1 MKKALMLA
9 SVASMIDQFNIP
21 NIKILL
27 SLGYSVDVVA
37 DYTNPGNISKERSE
51 DLIKRLKEM
60 GANPIDIPIPRSI
73 NPKVVLRAYKPVKKL
88 INTEHYNL
96 IHCHSPIGG
105 AITRIAA
112 KSERKNGCK
121 VIYTAHGFHFYKG
134 APLKNWLIF
143 YPIEKILSKYTD
155 ILITINKED
164 YERAT
169 KKFKA
174 KQTVYVPGI
183 GVDTDKFEQK
193 TNRIDNN
200 IYKNFRKELGI
211 PFDAKVLL
219 SIGEL
224 SVRKNH
230 QVVIKALNEINN
242 SNVYYV
248 IVGKGKLFEELKEID
263 NTGRLVLLGYRTDI
277 PDILHATDLFVFP
290 SIQEGLPVAL
300 MEAMASGLP
309 CICSRI
315 RGNTDL
321 IEKEDFLFSFNSVE
335 ECKEKIIKLFNIQ
348 ENNDIIGKRNIQ
360 IMKNFSIKTVQ
371 EQMKSLYNM

>member
-27 SLGYSVDVVA
+27 SLGYIVDVVA

-60 GANPIDIPIPRSI
+60 GANPIDIPVPRSI
-73 NPKVVLRAYKPVKKL
+73 NPRVVIKAYKQVKKL
-88 INTEHYNL
+88 ISTEHYNL

-112 KSERKNGCK
+112 KAERKNGCK

-143 YPIEKILSKYTD
+143 YPIEKSLSKYTD

-183 GVDTDKFEQK
+183 GVDIEKFNSSRSGNK
-193 TNRIDNN
+193 I
-200 IYKNFRKELGI
+200 RKEFGLN
-211 PFDAKVLL
+211 DTDLL
-219 SIGEL
+219 FLSVGEL
-224 SVRKNH
+224 NDNKNH
-230 QVVIKALNEINN
+230 EVVIKALSKMEEKP
-242 SNVYYV
+242 YYI
-248 IVGKGKLFEELKEID
+248 IVGKGDKKDYLQSLVNELGLQD
-263 NTGRLVLLGYRTDI
+263 NVIFAGFRQNVVDFYDAADVFI
-277 PDILHATDLFVFP
+277 FP
-290 SIQEGLPVAL
+290 SFREGLSVAL

-309 CICSRI
+309 VVCGKI

-321 IEKEDFLFSFNSVE
+321 IDAEGGFFFDPHSVNSVVE
-335 ECKEKIIKLFNIQ
+335 
-348 ENNDIIGKRNIQ
+348 
-360 IMKNFSIKTVQ
+360 SIKNELNADRTVQ
-371 EQMKSLYNM
+371 ANFNKKKIQQFSLDSVNKHMLSIYNIC

>member
-1 MKKALMLA
+1 MLA

-51 DLIKRLKEM
+51 DLIKRLKEI
-60 GANPIDIPIPRSI
+60 GANPIDIPVPRSI
-73 NPKVVLRAYKPVKKL
+73 NPKVVLNAYKLVKKL
-88 INTEHYNL
+88 VCTEHYNL

-143 YPIEKILSKYTD
+143 YPVEKSLSKYTD

-183 GVDTDKFEQK
+183 GVDTEKFNSARNGDK
-193 TNRIDNN
+193 I
-200 IYKNFRKELGI
+200 RKEFGLKDTDLI
-211 PFDAKVLL
+211 FL
-219 SIGEL
+219 SVGEL
-224 SVRKNH
+224 NDNKNH
-230 QVVIKALNEINN
+230 EVVIRALSKIEEKP
-242 SNVYYV
+242 YYI
-248 IVGKGKLFEELKEID
+248 IVGKGDKKDYLQSLVNELGLQDKVIFAGFRQD
-263 NTGRLVLLGYRTDI
+263 VADFYDAADVFI
-277 PDILHATDLFVFP
+277 FP
-290 SIQEGLPVAL
+290 SFREGLSVAL

-309 CICSRI
+309 VVCGKI

-321 IEKEDFLFSFNSVE
+321 IDAEGGFFFDPHDINSVVE
-335 ECKEKIIKLFNIQ
+335 
-348 ENNDIIGKRNIQ
+348 
-360 IMKNFSIKTVQ
+360 SIKNELNVDRNVQ
-371 EQMKSLYNM
+371 KNYNMKKIQQFSLDNVNEHMISIYKNCKG

>member
-51 DLIKRLKEM
+51 DLIKRLKEL
-60 GANPIDIPIPRSI
+60 GANPIDIPVPRSI
-73 NPKVVLRAYKPVKKL
+73 NPKVVLKAYILVKKL
-88 INTEHYNL
+88 ISTEHYNL

-134 APLKNWLIF
+134 APLKNWIVF
-143 YPIEKILSKYTD
+143 YPIEKILSKFTD
-155 ILITINKED
+155 VLITINKED

-183 GVDTDKFEQK
+183 GVDTEKFNK
-193 TNRIDNN
+193 SRNGNKI
-200 IYKNFRKELGI
+200 RKEFGLNETDI
-211 PFDAKVLL
+211 LYL
-219 SIGEL
+219 SVGEL
-224 SVRKNH
+224 NDNKNH
-230 QVVIKALNEINN
+230 EVVIRGLSKIEEKP
-242 SNVYYV
+242 YYI
-248 IVGKGKLFEELKEID
+248 IVGKGDKKEYLQS
-263 NTGRLVLLGYRTDI
+263 LVNDLGLQDKVIFAGFRQDVADFYDAADVFI
-277 PDILHATDLFVFP
+277 FP
-290 SIQEGLPVAL
+290 SFREGLSVAL

-309 CICSRI
+309 VVCGKI

-321 IEKEDFLFSFNSVE
+321 IDCEGGFFFDPHNINSVVE
-335 ECKEKIIKLFNIQ
+335 
-348 ENNDIIGKRNIQ
+348 
-360 IMKNFSIKTVQ
+360 SIKNELNADRNVQ
-371 EQMKSLYNM
+371 KNYNMKKIQQFSLDNVNKHMISIYKNCEV

>member
-88 INTEHYNL
+88 INTGHYNL

-169 KKFKA
+169 KKFKS

-183 GVDTDKFEQK
+183 GVDTEKFN
-193 TNRIDNN
+193 TFRNGAN
-200 IYKNFRKELGI
+200 IRKEFGLKDTDLI
-211 PFDAKVLL
+211 FL
-219 SIGEL
+219 SVGEL
-224 SVRKNH
+224 NDNKNH
-230 QVVIKALNEINN
+230 EVVIRALSKIEEKP
-242 SNVYYV
+242 YYI
-248 IVGKGKLFEELKEID
+248 IVGKGDKKEYLQS
-263 NTGRLVLLGYRTDI
+263 LVNDLGLQDKVIFAGFRQDVADFYDAADVFI
-277 PDILHATDLFVFP
+277 FP
-290 SIQEGLPVAL
+290 SFREGLSVAL

-309 CICSRI
+309 VVCGKI

-321 IEKEDFLFSFNSVE
+321 IDCEGGFFFDPHNINSVVE
-335 ECKEKIIKLFNIQ
+335 
-348 ENNDIIGKRNIQ
+348 
-360 IMKNFSIKTVQ
+360 SIKNELNADRNVQ
-371 EQMKSLYNM
+371 KNYNMKKIQQFSLDNVNKHMISIYKNCEV